1 MLDLWNFKYVID
13 KKWWVWKLDLENFE
27 YVMNKKW
34 WIWKLRFYASNEH
47 ILSTQEYRSNYD
59 SLKESCAGKRQE

>member
-34 WIWKLRFYASNEH
+34 WIWKLHFYASN
-47 ILSTQEYRSNYD
+47 
-59 SLKESCAGKRQE
+59 